1 LAFLNGLQAHFRMIG
16 GLESARSVLHLSQ
29 LFVLADQA
37 GLLSEPELAVERM
50 RLFLKLAG
58 VD

>member
-1 LAFLNGLQAHFRMIG
+1 MIG
-16 GLESARSVLHLSQ
+16 GLESVRSVLHLSQ

-50 RLFLKLAG
+50 QVFLKLAG